1 MTPIT
6 IVVTTSRPI
15 PRLDWI
21 IDTFTANCPEIP
33 VQEVIIVALFD
44 IQDPAPPLPNVP
56 YRIVEPKPNPWQ
68 GQFKQTQVDWWAK
81 ANAINTA
88 LCHCTSEWVLFLDD
102 RLVIQPGFGVGLKQ
116 AYEGQYIMAG
126 GYEKRTAITVDKGA
140 ILNGGIIV
148 GKDGREGAPFR
159 CGGEWL
165 FGCVVFAK
173 LEWWLDINGSPE
185 KCNGLG
191 FEDVITGFLFSN
203 AGRMIKY
210 DSRSSVIEDRSPE
223 EFGIVMRRESKERHP
238 HDTSDKAH
246 TLLNWARG
254 ADRPRK
260 SENSFNLR
268 ELRDAI
274 LRGEPFPGVP
284 ENMVDW
290 FDSQPL
296 KEMK

>member
-33 VQEVIIVALFD
+33 VQEVIVVALFD
-44 IQDPAPPLPNVP
+44 IQDPAQPLPNVP

-116 AYEGQYIMAG
+116 AYEGNYIMAG

-148 GKDGREGAPFR
+148 GKDHREGAPYR
-159 CGGEWL
+159 CSGQWL

-191 FEDVITGFLFSN
+191 FEDVITGVLFSN

-223 EFGIVMRRESKERHP
+223 EFGIVMRRESKERYP

-246 TLLNWARG
+246 TLLNWANG

-284 ENMVDW
+284 DNMTDW
-290 FDSQPL
+290 FDGQPL